1 MKNLSLKIVSFYKLK
16 LSVREKMIKKIVLS
30 ASSVVML
37 SAFGFS
43 SIVGAVTGAS
53 TSSTA
58 SNGSAKVNKR
68 CIPRMSGGSTSLTQ
82 MVTKKVLSLAIES
95 ALKSVAGAKN
105 IQIPTPLT
113 NTCEADNRLKY
124 LKTITGGF
132 EKNIA
137 NANEDILAS
146 VSQTKEI
153 QTLQEEIAHKKKSLK
168 EAEYRDSVV
177 EDNTKLLKLIGKAK
191 VKDRA
196 KYSAAMGKLAIAT
209 PIMGYMVLGW
219 DKEILEFAKD
229 DIVWGLQHV
238 KDLVTVASQ
247 LKTTISVLPTLT
259 SLATSP
265 LYNGKVDKNI
275 AKRAANKAI
284 KTDKKI
290 ASEAEAELNGLDS

>member
-1 MKNLSLKIVSFYKLK
+1 
-16 LSVREKMIKKIVLS
+16 MIKKIVLS

-37 SAFGFS
+37 SAFGFGN
-43 SIVGAVTGAS
+43 IVGAVTGVK
-53 TSSTA
+53 TDSTA
-58 SNGSAKVNKR
+58 SNSSTKDKH

-113 NTCEADNRLKY
+113 NTCEADKRLKY
-124 LKTITGGF
+124 LKTITGDF
-132 EKNIA
+132 ENNIA

-153 QTLQEEIAHKKKSLK
+153 QILQEEIAHKKKSLK
-168 EAEYRDSVV
+168 EAEYRDSVI

-191 VKDRA
+191 IKDKA

-209 PIMGYMVLGW
+209 PITGYMVLAW

-229 DIVWGLQHV
+229 NMIWGIQHV
-238 KDLVTVASQ
+238 SDLTTIASQ

-259 SLATSP
+259 SLVTSP
-265 LYNGKVDKNI
+265 LYNGKVNKNI

-290 ASEAEAELNGLDS
+290 ASEAEAELDGLDS